1 MGRVSFFD
9 IYQTGLDKP
18 STLLYIVLGD
28 NMEHK
33 IRQLRKGILELAILK
48 CLRQESHYGYS
59 IIKAISEGSEI
70 ELTEGTIYPILGR
83 LAKDAIVSSEWVES
97 KQGPPRKYYSLTP
110 KGKEVYDTLI
120 GEFER
125 LKDMVENVGRMQ
137 EDRQKAEEGKR
148 IIVKKERKDEE

>member
-1 MGRVSFFD
+1 
-9 IYQTGLDKP
+9 
-18 STLLYIVLGD
+18 
-28 NMEHK
+28 MEHK

-48 CLRQESHYGYS
+48 CLHQESHYGYS
-59 IIKAISEGSEI
+59 IIKTISEGSEI

-83 LAKDAIVSSEWVES
+83 LAKDDMVSSEWVES

-125 LKDMVENVGRMQ
+125 LTDMVKNIGGRLGY
-137 EDRQKAEEGKR
+137 RQSGEEGKR
-148 IIVKKERKDEE
+148 IIVKKERQDDN

>member
-1 MGRVSFFD
+1 
-9 IYQTGLDKP
+9 
-18 STLLYIVLGD
+18 
-28 NMEHK
+28 MEHK

-48 CLRQESHYGYS
+48 CLHQKSHYGYS
-59 IIKAISEGSEI
+59 IVRTISEGSEI

-83 LAKDAIVSSEWVES
+83 LAKDEMVTSEWVES

-125 LKDMVENVGRMQ
+125 LTNMITNVGGKPEEWQ
-137 EDRQKAEEGKR
+137 NIEDEKR
-148 IIVKKERKDEE
+148 ITVKKEKPDEE